1 MQLET
6 DRLIVRYWQEK
17 DMGDLVEGLN
27 NFTVSKWL
35 AVVPFPY
42 LEMHAMQW
50 LQYCLKNNAENNKNS
65 YEFCIELKASRKVIG
80 GLSVSS
86 ISKLNGTSG
95 GGIWINEK
103 FHGKGY
109 GREAFA
115 EKIRFS
121 FEDLGL
127 RRLENGFFEGNES
140 SRLLQEKFGYKTEGI
155 RRKKFLCLADGQLKD
170 EVITSLLKEEWI
182 K

>member
-6 DRLIVRYWQEK
+6 DRLIVRYWHEK

-27 NFTVSKWL
+27 NFNVSKWL

-65 YEFCIELKASRKVIG
+65 YEFCIELKATRKVIG

-95 GGIWINEK
+95 VSTPFFVLGNNWHIKVVEYFPDILMGS
-103 FHGKGY
+103 Y
-109 GREAFA
+109 
-115 EKIRFS
+115 FS
-121 FEDLGL
+121 MIDVGAVHY
-127 RRLENGFFEGNES
+127 S
-140 SRLLQEKFGYKTEGI
+140 S
-155 RRKKFLCLADGQLKD
+155 
-170 EVITSLLKEEWI
+170 SSNP
-182 K
+182 